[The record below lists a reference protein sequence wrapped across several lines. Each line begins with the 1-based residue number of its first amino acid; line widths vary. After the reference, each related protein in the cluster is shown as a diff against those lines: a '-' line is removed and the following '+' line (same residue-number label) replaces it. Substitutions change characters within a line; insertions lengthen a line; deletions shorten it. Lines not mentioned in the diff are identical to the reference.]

1 MQYKAIIPTKLVTC
15 SITEDISIFNHS
27 HKRQMNQIFTDV
39 LFASSS
45 KEGNAIWMLKMHCK
59 SRNYIKIS
67 CQLLSNYNKTG
78 RGVSIDE

>member
-1 MQYKAIIPTKLVTC
+1 MQYKAIIPKKLVTC

-45 KEGNAIWMLKMHCK
+45 KEGNAIWMLKMHVRAETTLKFHVNCYQITTK
-59 SRNYIKIS
+59 
-67 CQLLSNYNKTG
+67 Q
-78 RGVSIDE
+78 EEEFP